1 MPISVTQMKAGI
13 ILTATMSGSLTST
26 YQLLA
31 ELEAIKRRVQKLSG
45 KHLMYVHN
53 VTGDISPATRS
64 MIVDEAMV
72 RRAVTGPMYLSPPA
86 FSTKVAG
93 GKMLPNKTTAIAAN
107 FRKEMQA
114 QFKNKG
120 KKAILNRAQFIELYF
135 ENFSPYGTSAL
146 GNLLNSATQRALK

>member
-45 KHLMYVHN
+45 KHIMYVHN
-53 VTGDISPATRS
+53 VSGDISPSTRS
-64 MIVDEAMV
+64 MIVDEAMI
-72 RRAVTGPMYLSPPA
+72 RRVVTGPMYLSPPA

-146 GNLLNSATQRALK
+146 GNLLNSSTQHSLK

>member
-146 GNLLNSATQRALK
+146 GNLLNSSTQNSLK

>member
-45 KHLMYVHN
+45 KHIMYVHN
-53 VTGDISPATRS
+53 VSGDISPSTRS

-146 GNLLNSATQRALK
+146 GNFLNSSTQNALE

>member
-1 MPISVTQMKAGI
+1 MF
-13 ILTATMSGSLTST
+13 
-26 YQLLA
+26 
-31 ELEAIKRRVQKLSG
+31 
-45 KHLMYVHN
+45 VHH
-53 VTGDISPATRS
+53 VTGDISPVARS

-72 RRAVTGPMYLSPPA
+72 RRAVTGSMYLSPPT

-93 GKMLPNKTTAIAAN
+93 GKILPNKTTAIAAN

-146 GNLLNSATQRALK
+146 GNLLNSSTQNSLK

>member
-146 GNLLNSATQRALK
+146 GNLLNSSTQHSLK

>member
-1 MPISVTQMKAGI
+1 MF
-13 ILTATMSGSLTST
+13 
-26 YQLLA
+26 
-31 ELEAIKRRVQKLSG
+31 
-45 KHLMYVHN
+45 VHH
-53 VTGDISPATRS
+53 VTGDISPVARS

-72 RRAVTGPMYLSPPA
+72 RRAVTGSMYLSPPT

-93 GKMLPNKTTAIAAN
+93 GKILPNKTTAIAAN

-120 KKAILNRAQFIELYF
+120 KKTILNGAQFIEPYI

-146 GNLLNSATQRALK
+146 GNLLNSSTQNSLK

>member
-146 GNLLNSATQRALK
+146 GNLLNSSTQNALE

>member
-64 MIVDEAMV
+64 MIVDEAMI
-72 RRAVTGPMYLSPPA
+72 RRVVTGPMYLSPPA

-93 GKMLPNKTTAIAAN
+93 GKMLPNKTTEIAAN

-146 GNLLNSATQRALK
+146 GNLLNSATQHSLK

>member
-64 MIVDEAMV
+64 MIVDEAMI
-72 RRAVTGPMYLSPPA
+72 RRVVTGPMYLSPPA

-120 KKAILNRAQFIELYF
+120 KKTILNGAQFIELYI

-146 GNLLNSATQRALK
+146 GNLLNSSTQNSLK

>member
-146 GNLLNSATQRALK
+146 GNLLNSATQHSLK